1 MPGNLSNSGR
11 FDGNDP
17 EAVKRHQALFRAIRR
32 RRHPAWRRS
41 DITVTD
47 ERSVR
52 RAVRAAALGNAMEW
66 YDFGVYA
73 YLAVTIGDVFFSGL
87 SGGARTL
94 ASLGT
99 FALTFAVRPF
109 GGLFFGPLGDRIGRR
124 KVLAA
129 TIILMASATFCV
141 GLIPSY
147 GTIGVLAP
155 VLLIFFRLLQG
166 FSTGG
171 EYGGASTFI
180 AEYASDRKRGFFGS
194 FLELGTLVGYACA
207 ASIAAVLQVTLS
219 EGDLVSWGW
228 RIPFLLGGPLGV
240 VGLYLRLKLDETPA
254 YRRLASE
261 TGGMTQD
268 GEAPG
273 GSPAAQPHLPEHSHK
288 KELVTIFKDQWR
300 VLMLCIVLVAAYNV
314 TDYMLL
320 SYMPTYLT
328 DTLDYPASHGTFI
341 LVGTMVLMIC
351 VINHVGRLNDRYGR
365 KPLLMTGML
374 GFVVLTVPAFLLLR
388 QGSLPAVICGM
399 LMLGF
404 SLVCLLGT
412 MSATLPAL
420 FSTDVRYGSLAI
432 GYNVS
437 VAVFGGTTPLVMDG
451 LVTLTHND
459 LMPAFYTTL
468 FAVVGVVA
476 VLVMKETAR
485 QPLKGS
491 PPSVASAAEAK
502 ELARQS
508 QGAGRS
514 RQSQGAG
521 RSAL

>member
-1 MPGNLSNSGR
+1 MPGNLENKGQL
-11 FDGNDP
+11 DGHDP
-17 EAVKRHQALFRAIRR
+17 QAVKRHQAMFRAIRR
-32 RRHPAWRRS
+32 RLHPAWRRS

-47 ERSVR
+47 ERSVK

-87 SGGARTL
+87 NGGARTL

-99 FALTFAVRPF
+99 FAVTFAVRPL
-109 GGLFFGPLGDRIGRR
+109 GGLFFGPLGDRIGRK
-124 KVLAA
+124 KVLA
-129 TIILMASATFCV
+129 TTMLLMASATFCV

-147 GTIGVLAP
+147 ATIGVVSP
-155 VLLIFFRLLQG
+155 ILLILFRLLQG

-194 FLELGTLVGYACA
+194 FLELGTLIGYAAA
-207 ASIAAVLQVTLS
+207 ASIAAALQATLS
-219 EGDLVSWGW
+219 DGDLISWGW
-228 RIPFLLGGPLGV
+228 RIPFLIGGPLGV

-254 YRRLASE
+254 FRRLASE
-261 TGGMTQD
+261 SGGMTENDD
-268 GEAPG
+268 GLT
-273 GSPAAQPHLPEHSHK
+273 SQPHLSEHSHK
-288 KELVTIFKDQWR
+288 KEFATIFKAQWR
-300 VLMLCIVLVAAYNV
+300 VLMLCIALVAAYNV

-320 SYMPTYLT
+320 SYMPTYLSS
-328 DTLDYPASHGTFI
+328 TLDYPASHGTFI

-351 VINHVGRLNDRYGR
+351 VINRVGRLNDRYGR

-374 GFVVLTVPAFLLLR
+374 GFLVLTLPAFLLLK
-388 QGSLPAVICGM
+388 QGSLIAVIGGM
-399 LMLGF
+399 LLLGF

-420 FSTDVRYGSLAI
+420 FATDVRYGSLAI
-432 GYNVS
+432 GYNIS
-437 VAVFGGTTPLVMDG
+437 VAIFGGTTPLIMDG
-451 LVTLTHND
+451 LVTLTHNQ

-468 FAVVGVVA
+468 FALVGVVS
-476 VLVMKETAR
+476 VLLLKETAQ

-491 PPSVASAAEAK
+491 PPSVATAAEAK

-508 QGAGRS
+508 QGGNRPAF
-514 RQSQGAG
+514 
-521 RSAL
+521 